1 MKRLLSLL
9 LTLALTAV
17 MLCSCNININ
27 IGEESSAVYG
37 GKGLSVHFLDVGQGD
52 SIFAEL
58 PNGET
63 MLVDAADN
71 YYGMGII
78 KYIENAGYSR
88 IDYLVATHPHADHIG
103 SMAYVVRNFDV
114 RSIMMPKV
122 ETGTVQYESLLK
134 AIENKKL
141 KIKNGRAGVNIV
153 KTDDFTADV
162 IAPDTLDSND
172 LNNCSLVIKLTCG
185 KRSFLLTGDAGKGVL
200 NGAKDLQADVLKAG
214 HHGSKTSLSRSLLEK
229 ISPDITVISCGKNND
244 YGHPHK
250 EVLEMLADAHST
262 VYRTDKDKTVIIST
276 DGNTLTV
283 STDNP
288 SIVRDKK

>member
-200 NGAKDLQADVLKAG
+200 NGAKDLQSDVLKAG

>member
-162 IAPDTLDSND
+162 IAPDTFDAND

-200 NGAKDLQADVLKAG
+200 NGAKDLQSDVLKAG

-262 VYRTDKDKTVIIST
+262 VYRPDKDKTVIIST

>member
-78 KYIENAGYSR
+78 KYIEKAGYSR

-162 IAPDTLDSND
+162 IAPDTFDAND

-200 NGAKDLQADVLKAG
+200 NGAKDLQSDVLKAG

>member
-1 MKRLLSLL
+1 
-9 LTLALTAV
+9 
-17 MLCSCNININ
+17 
-27 IGEESSAVYG
+27 
-37 GKGLSVHFLDVGQGD
+37 
-52 SIFAEL
+52 
-58 PNGET
+58 

-162 IAPDTLDSND
+162 IAPDTFDAND

-200 NGAKDLQADVLKAG
+200 NGAKDLQSDVLKAG